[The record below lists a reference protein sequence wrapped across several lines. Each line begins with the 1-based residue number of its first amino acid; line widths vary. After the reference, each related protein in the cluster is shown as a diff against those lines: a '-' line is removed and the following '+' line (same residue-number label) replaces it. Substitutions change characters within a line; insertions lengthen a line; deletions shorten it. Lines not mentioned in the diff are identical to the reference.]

1 MSGHI
6 SEKWI
11 VIGDEALSTTDDA
24 FSGEDGAMY
33 NTGDGE
39 FSKGCV
45 KYFGRIRGHGDAM
58 FERDGE
64 SYFLLIVNIPLTCSM
79 KLPGYL
85 EAMDFEMTVLG
96 ITEGTE

>member
-11 VIGDEALSTTDDA
+11 VIGEEASSVKDVTLT
-24 FSGEDGAMY
+24 GEDGAIY
-33 NTGDGE
+33 NTGNWE
-39 FSKGCV
+39 ITKGWL
-45 KYFGRIRGHGDAM
+45 KDFGRIRGHGGVT
-58 FERDGE
+58 RDGG
-64 SYFLLIVNIPLTCSM
+64 SYLLLIVNMPLTCSM